1 VSLSTASS
9 TELRDMRAELDRLV
23 VKAARPVR
31 VLTALGWPEN
41 VEARFLRSV
50 RLGAP
55 DSPRVKLTPPSGL
68 PDDLDYAALIRRFD
82 RGDPVQDWLART
94 VESAR
99 AGADLLRSIG
109 TSAFTERSL
118 EIYGRP
124 SDPVHPGAPSALAA
138 ARHFL
143 RATARLRVDTPPPEL
158 SDEEAIEWLRPR
170 IEVAF
175 PDSPPRL
182 ELDPGMASLASA
194 GSTRI
199 RLRQGARF
207 SRVQLR
213 QLLHH
218 EALVHTAT
226 RRNGKGQPVLKSLG
240 LSLPRTTA
248 TQEGLASLAE
258 LVSDAMDLTR
268 LRRIALR
275 VVAIQDALDGASF
288 VEIWARFRA
297 AGQSDEES
305 YHSTRRIFRG
315 GDGTPGHGV
324 FAKDAVYVRGLVRV
338 QGFLLTAIRDGHKTL
353 PLRLFSGR
361 LTSGDV
367 VDLTQAF
374 EEGTITPPAIAPRWV
389 RNLDCLAAFLTVGG
403 LMARVDLDAVD
414 LESFTDR

>member
-1 VSLSTASS
+1 LGLAPP
-9 TELRDMRAELDRLV
+9 LRERRSELDALV

-31 VLTALGWPEN
+31 VLGALRWPDE
-41 VEARFLRSV
+41 VEDRFLSAARS
-50 RLGAP
+50 G
-55 DSPRVKLTPPSGL
+55 SPTNPEVVLTPPDDL
-68 PDDLDYAALIRRFD
+68 PDDLDYAGLMRRFD
-82 RGDPVQDWLART
+82 RADPVQDWLART
-94 VESAR
+94 LESAR

-109 TSAFTERSL
+109 TPAFTERSL
-118 EIYGRP
+118 ELYGRP
-124 SDPVHPGAPSALAA
+124 SDPVHLGAPSALAA

-143 RATARLRVDTPPPEL
+143 RATARLRIDPPPPEL

-170 IEVAF
+170 VQAAF
-175 PDSPPRL
+175 PDDPPRL
-182 ELDPGMASLASA
+182 ELDPGMASLAAA

-226 RRNGKGQPVLKSLG
+226 RRNGKAQPVLRSLG

-258 LVSDAMDLTR
+258 LVTDAMDLTR

-275 VVAIQDALDGASF
+275 VLAIQDALDGATF
-288 VEIWARFRA
+288 VEVWERFRA

-315 GDGTPGHGV
+315 GDAAPGQGV
-324 FAKDAVYVRGLVRV
+324 FAKDSVYVGGLVRV
-338 QGFLLTAIRDGHKTL
+338 QGFLLTAIRDGHKSL
-353 PLRLFSGR
+353 PLRLFAGR
-361 LTSGDV
+361 LTSGDA
-367 VDLTQAF
+367 VDLTPAF
-374 EEGTITPPAIAPRWV
+374 DEGTIAPPAIAPQWV

-403 LMARVDLDAVD
+403 LMTRIDLDAVD